1 MNRRLARENAFCLI
15 FEREYQS
22 DIPAEEFFLQETEN
36 WDFGQDPYIKNV
48 FFGTDEKQSELDS
61 LIAKYAIGWK
71 NNRLSKVSLAIMRL
85 CIYEMLYLDDVPGPS
100 AINEAIELAKK
111 YDYDSASSF
120 INGILNA
127 VYKASIL
134 EAKGE

>member
-48 FFGTDEKQSELDS
+48 FFGTDEKQS
-61 LIAKYAIGWK
+61 
-71 NNRLSKVSLAIMRL
+71 
-85 CIYEMLYLDDVPGPS
+85 
-100 AINEAIELAKK
+100 
-111 YDYDSASSF
+111 
-120 INGILNA
+120 
-127 VYKASIL
+127 
-134 EAKGE
+134 